1 MALPA
6 CQALAILFVWNASAF
21 ADAPRLVQPDDER
34 QAGASGCPDEA
45 AIRAGVAARLV
56 YEPFR
61 ERADDHLRATEV
73 PDGTGLLR
81 CYTPPTSTVDGGFP
95 SRCVPSAGPCT
106 INADCCVGSVCIQPQ
121 GSTQGICGLPTPP
134 PGTPGTDAGTPDVS
148 SPGCAEYGQVC
159 STSADCCNGVTC
171 WNGRCMAPI
180 IP

>member
-1 MALPA
+1 
-6 CQALAILFVWNASAF
+6 
-21 ADAPRLVQPDDER
+21 
-34 QAGASGCPDEA
+34 
-45 AIRAGVAARLV
+45 V